1 MRGPANA
8 DTPWADPRR
17 TTPISIPPGRSRLR
31 SMADNMGSDMRQM
44 GWVRLQTAHAHPRGI
59 PPDCAGILPSLP
71 KINPCADFFVV
82 CAARCILVMEK
93 ATFPPISAPLSPSNI
108 GPSASNASEA
118 EPNQG
123 SSGLASSNAV
133 TTLPPL
139 EVLVP
144 DEPNEQVS
152 KRCRL
157 LGGSGSSDDSTAGN
171 QSSLVRLEGAL
182 LCDCPRHTPARP
194 FECSFSLC
202 AVSYLHRWQTTT

>member
-1 MRGPANA
+1 MIDDLMIGH
-8 DTPWADPRR
+8 T
-17 TTPISIPPGRSRLR
+17 GHRS
-31 SMADNMGSDMRQM
+31 A
-44 GWVRLQTAHAHPRGI
+44 A
-59 PPDCAGILPSLP
+59 DCAGILPSLP

-182 LCDCPRHTPARP
+182 LCYCPRHTPARP